1 MFYSSDILLPPPFRY
16 APMSYPTVMKFS
28 VDGVTLMEHMY
39 NCNKVTCTINL
50 DNLGQKSS
58 GSYRCEISGD
68 APEFKL
74 ISKTANLTIA
84 GQLVNI
90 FLWGNESLKCV

>member
-1 MFYSSDILLPPPFRY
+1 MT
-16 APMSYPTVMKFS
+16 YPTVMKFS

-39 NCNKVTCTINL
+39 NCNKVICTINL
-50 DNLGQKSS
+50 DNLGQKST

-74 ISKTANLTIA
+74 EWKTNNMTVA
-84 GQLVNI
+84 GQCNQKRKKEHFYEVTNR
-90 FLWGNESLKCV
+90 